1 MIVNPPNFL
10 MRNARRAIQ
19 LPAAPTRDT
28 LAPMSIA
35 DRTRWNQRYLTGDA
49 PIDTQPNR
57 WLIRHAARLDR
68 VAAARLAQGTPPTA
82 LDIACGAGGT
92 VLWLA
97 QRGWLATGVDVS
109 DAALALATRA
119 ATQQGIA
126 DRVDFLPVD
135 LDEWRPLPA
144 AFDCVTCF
152 YFLSRELWPW
162 LRAAVRPG
170 GVLALQTHH
179 AGVLA
184 VRPSANPDYLLA
196 PGELAAL
203 IAGWGWALLATD
215 STSTATSEAVL
226 AQRPAEELAA
236 IDGLCTEGDAIV
248 APRH

>member
-109 DAALALATRA
+109 DAALALA
-119 ATQQGIA
+119 
-126 DRVDFLPVD
+126 DRVRLHSKVSPTVTDFLPVD
-135 LDEWRPLPA
+135 LDEWRPPPA

-152 YFLSRELWPW
+152 YFLEPRTLAVAARRRAPW
-162 LRAAVRPG
+162 RRAGAANPSP
-170 GVLALQTHH
+170 
-179 AGVLA
+179 GVLA
-184 VRPSANPDYLLA
+184 VRPQRQPGLSAGAGRTGRTDCRL
-196 PGELAAL
+196 GVGAAGNRL
-203 IAGWGWALLATD
+203 D
-215 STSTATSEAVL
+215 
-226 AQRPAEELAA
+226 QH
-236 IDGLCTEGDAIV
+236 
-248 APRH
+248 RHQ

>member
-1 MIVNPPNFL
+1 

-135 LDEWRPLPA
+135 LDEWRPPPA

-236 IDGLCTEGDAIV
+236 IDGLCTEGGAIV

>member
-1 MIVNPPNFL
+1 
-10 MRNARRAIQ
+10 
-19 LPAAPTRDT
+19 
-28 LAPMSIA
+28 MSIA
-35 DRTRWNQRYLTGDA
+35 DRTRWNQRYRAGDA
-49 PIDTQPNR
+49 PIDTKPNR
-57 WLIRHAARLDR
+57 WLTGHVDALDR
-68 VAAARLAQGTPPTA
+68 VAAAQLAQGTAPTA
-82 LDIACGAGGT
+82 LDVACGAGGT

-119 ATQQGIA
+119 AVQQGIA
-126 DRVDFLPVD
+126 DRVRLQPVD
-135 LDEWRPLPA
+135 LDDWRPPPA

-179 AGVLA
+179 AGVLT

-203 IAGWGWALLATD
+203 IDGWGWTLLATD
-215 STSTATSEAVL
+215 PTSKATSEAVL
-226 AQRPAEELAA
+226 AQRPAE
-236 IDGLCTEGDAIV
+236 
-248 APRH
+248 